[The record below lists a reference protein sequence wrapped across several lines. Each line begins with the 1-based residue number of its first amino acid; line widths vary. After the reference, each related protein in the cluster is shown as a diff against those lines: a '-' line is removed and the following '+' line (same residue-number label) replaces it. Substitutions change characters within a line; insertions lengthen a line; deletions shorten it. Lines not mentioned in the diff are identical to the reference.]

1 MDKKIAVITVLYEN
15 YTILSDFV
23 ASFEKQ
29 TSNSFHI
36 FLVDLSINKKQIKIP
51 SCATYLSGINKGYAH
66 GINIGIKEAQNKGY
80 KKFCV
85 INSDVFVAHEFI
97 EKISQSLE
105 KNHSSLI
112 GGKIF
117 YAPGFE
123 YHKERYT
130 QKDLGKVLWYAG
142 GKNDWKNCL
151 TIHRGVDEVDID
163 KYKKFERTDFITGC
177 LMCFD
182 ESVVAKIGLWD
193 ESYFLY
199 YEDADYCERAKRKE
213 IALYY
218 DPKIIIW
225 HKNAQ
230 STSGSGSKLHQTFQ
244 RKNRL
249 SFGLK
254 YAPFKTKLH
263 LIFNHFV
270 NNNVFL

>member
-1 MDKKIAVITVLYEN
+1 MSKLAIVTVLYEN
-15 YTILSDFV
+15 YTILPDFFT
-23 ASFEKQ
+23 SFEKQ
-29 TSNSFHI
+29 IPQDFRV
-36 FLVDLSINKKQIKIP
+36 FVVDLSTNKQHIKLP
-51 SCATYLSGINKGYAH
+51 PFATLISGLNKGYAH
-66 GINIGIKEAQNKGY
+66 GINLGIKEALSQQY
-80 KKFCV
+80 SRFCV
-85 INSDVFVAHEFI
+85 INSDVFVASDFAENV
-97 EKISQSLE
+97 SQSLY
-105 KNHSSLI
+105 KNRSSLI
-112 GGKIF
+112 GGKIY
-117 YAPGFE
+117 YAPGYE
-123 YHKERYT
+123 YHKNRYS
-130 QKDLGKVLWYAG
+130 QNDLGKVIWYAG
-142 GKNDWKNCL
+142 GENDWKNCL
-151 TIHRGVDEVDID
+151 TKHRGVDEVDNGKYEKFD
-163 KYKKFERTDFITGC
+163 KTEFVTGC

-182 ESVVAKIGLWD
+182 IAVVEKIGLWD